1 MEQQRTGTQARGG
14 TITDPGNN
22 YGSND
27 RTMAFGGANTTDTM
41 VVFAETGDIRVGDGS
56 KQIHGQ
62 QVITDTDKGDTN
74 ALQMRFFTSQ
84 TPDGTETDQ
93 GSSALT
99 SSGYSDVRFSGRY
112 MRYRV
117 EAPFDQDFRV
127 GDMQL
132 KARTGGD
139 R

>member
-1 MEQQRTGTQARGG
+1 
-14 TITDPGNN
+14 
-22 YGSND
+22 
-27 RTMAFGGANTTDTM
+27 
-41 VVFAETGDIRVGDGS
+41 
-56 KQIHGQ
+56 
-62 QVITDTDKGDTN
+62 
-74 ALQMRFFTSQ
+74 MRFFTSQ

-93 GSSALT
+93 GASALT